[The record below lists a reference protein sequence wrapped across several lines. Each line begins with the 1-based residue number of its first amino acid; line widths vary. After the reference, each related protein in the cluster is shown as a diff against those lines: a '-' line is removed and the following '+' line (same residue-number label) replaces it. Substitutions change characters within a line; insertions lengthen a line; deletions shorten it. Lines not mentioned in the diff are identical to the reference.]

1 FSMSLTPDW
10 LDGLIA
16 NKDTL
21 VSKLESVGFLDSV
34 FVNGVENELGAGVD
48 AVMRAMNE
56 IDRLETQLR
65 ASEEESVAQL
75 ARQFLKEHGVIPD
88 EDLKTAVEAPKA
100 ATPRAE
106 KAANMGGARAAAAA
120 EEKRERKEEGEA
132 VTPLTAD
139 ELESV
144 PKYMKGRLALT
155 EVVRCLSAFLKYKHD
170 LLVANPAKLS
180 MKEKD
185 LVYAWRD
192 QGCDSSTTYCLD
204 SELRDRL
211 HEKHKKNMKT
221 VLPILRHVK
230 RIREARDKGAM
241 RIYPLA

>member
-1 FSMSLTPDW
+1 MPRK
-10 LDGLIA
+10 A
-16 NKDTL
+16 RNTL
-21 VSKLESVGFLDSV
+21 
-34 FVNGVENELGAGVD
+34 
-48 AVMRAMNE
+48 RH
-56 IDRLETQLR
+56 
-65 ASEEESVAQL
+65 
-75 ARQFLKEHGVIPD
+75 EHGVIPD

-155 EVVRCLSAFLKYKHD
+155 EVNEVVRCLSAFLKYKHD